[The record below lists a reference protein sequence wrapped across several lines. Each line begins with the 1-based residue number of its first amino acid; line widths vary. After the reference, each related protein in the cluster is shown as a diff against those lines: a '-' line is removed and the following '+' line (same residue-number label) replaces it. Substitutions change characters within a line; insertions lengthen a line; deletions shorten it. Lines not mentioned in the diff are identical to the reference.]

1 MGIQR
6 VSLADMAVD
15 ELLKLIQDR
24 RLRANDSL
32 PPTAE
37 LAEVLDVSRTV
48 VREAIAELAG
58 QGLLQRRQGRETVIT
73 LPDAEQLERLL
84 RLRFAVQGA
93 DFASLQEY
101 REVIEIGAARLAAVR
116 ATDADL
122 EVLRERLHDLQAAVG
137 EEELHLRD
145 QAFHR
150 EVARIA
156 GNDMVLLTLDGI
168 TPLLFQLRKHAWAG
182 WTRAGGRLKEIV
194 DAHEVV
200 FDAISAHDPDR
211 AASAMQDHLT
221 QAAQGLQYD
230 DESLGTATDPVP
242 TP

>member
-1 MGIQR
+1 
-6 VSLADMAVD
+6 MAVD

-24 RLRANDSL
+24 RLTANDSL

-84 RLRFAVQGA
+84 RLRFAVNGA

-101 REVIEIGAARLAAVR
+101 REVMEVGAARLAATR
-116 ATDADL
+116 ATPEDI
-122 EVLRERLHDLQAAVG
+122 EQLRVRLHELQSAEG
-137 EEELHLRD
+137 EDDLHLRD

-150 EVARIA
+150 EIARIA
-156 GNDMVLLTLDGI
+156 RNDMVLLTLDGI
-168 TPLLFQLRKHAWAG
+168 TPLLFQLRQHAWAG
-182 WTRAGGRLKEIV
+182 WTKAGGRLKEIV

-200 FDAISAHDPDR
+200 FDAIADHDPDR
-211 AASAMQDHLT
+211 AAQAMHDHLT
-221 QAAQGLQYD
+221 QAAQGLQFD
-230 DESLGTATDPVP
+230 DRSAAAG
-242 TP
+242 